1 MESIKTTNCEGNR
14 RGQTGDSGNGNKKN
28 NDNITMSDVEGDEA
42 ENRKM
47 PMASQN
53 VIARRNGRD
62 KTNSHLRSNEV
73 EIKENLGYNVPMD
86 IQNGQ
91 GSPDTNDGEKRIE
104 VLDNSMD
111 GTKNQQENEY
121 GNEYES
127 EYENENVLSH
137 VTETTY
143 ANDDKKQYINMLI
156 NPEVK
161 QEFCKHIAD
170 LSNMK
175 NTMCFRNTF
184 DFYRIL
190 NLTPDASSKEIRR
203 NYLIFSKLLKVHT
216 IPDDEK
222 EQIYHLIKKSYKT
235 LSDEFE
241 KYYYDVLKTSRYED
255 VSQMETERKLLEL
268 KADEIYKSAL
278 NEFKNLALEKR
289 KEEIEKD
296 GLVIEKALYG
306 NLRLKD
312 EYIKDC
318 LRMKEIKE
326 HHLKGPFYD
335 VTIILQAK
343 VEKSKLIINEESTY
357 AYFCG
362 IPKPLIKIP
371 ADATYKKPITC
382 NNYIRNTFF
391 KKLYYADRNL
401 PDEDEEK
408 CETRQDYLNV
418 LEDAESHLYIK
429 YKFLNTY
436 HEITAADRVNF
447 ILPLSCHRTMGNCL
461 SGPFSPANVDVVK
474 KMRNSIQDY
483 ILDFFSKH
491 KIHIAFCTT
500 LLFSLHLLKAF

>member
-1 MESIKTTNCEGNR
+1 MGKEKT
-14 RGQTGDSGNGNKKN
+14 
-28 NDNITMSDVEGDEA
+28 

-47 PMASQN
+47 SMMSQN
-53 VIARRNGRD
+53 INAKRNERD
-62 KTNSHLRSNEV
+62 QTNSHLRSNEV
-73 EIKENLGYNVPMD
+73 ETKQNLDYNVSMD
-86 IQNGQ
+86 IENGHRSCYINDEQ
-91 GSPDTNDGEKRIE
+91 EKKHVSDYIMESTN
-104 VLDNSMD
+104 
-111 GTKNQQENEY
+111 NQQENKYENEY
-121 GNEYES
+121 GNE
-127 EYENENVLSH
+127 NENKNINENGNINENMLND
-137 VTETTY
+137 VTEKK
-143 ANDDKKQYINMLI
+143 ADIHDNKKQYVNMFI
-156 NPEVK
+156 TPELK
-161 QEFCKHIAD
+161 QEFNNHIVA
-170 LSNMK
+170 LSNIK
-175 NTMCFRNTF
+175 NTMRFRNTF

-190 NLTPDASSKEIRR
+190 NLTPDANSKEIRR

-222 EQIYHLIKKSYKT
+222 EQVYHLIKKSYKT

-241 KYYYDVLKTSRYED
+241 KYYYDVLKTSRYRNTN
-255 VSQMETERKLLEL
+255 QMEMERKLLEL
-268 KADEIYKSAL
+268 KADTIYKSTIKELKRIAL
-278 NEFKNLALEKR
+278 QKR
-289 KEEIEKD
+289 REEIEKD

-318 LRMKEIKE
+318 LNMKEIKE
-326 HHLKGPFYD
+326 EHLKGPFYD

-371 ADATYKKPITC
+371 VDTKYTIPKTC
-382 NNYIRNTFF
+382 NDYIRNTFF
-391 KKLYYADRNL
+391 NKHYYADKNL
-401 PDEDEEK
+401 PDEDENKYEA
-408 CETRQDYLNV
+408 RQDYLNV

-447 ILPLSCHRTMGNCL
+447 ILPLSCHRTMGNHL

-500 LLFSLHLLKAF
+500 LLFSLHLLKAL